1 MARKRTLEEI
11 DAQMAK
17 LAAKRKQVAAQEK
30 KAERSQRNHALMF
43 YGGMLEKA
51 CGGDW
56 CEIDPA
62 EAQAYFTQYAGA
74 IRKRLNLHPGRT
86 PKEANKDVRGFE
98 KELREQKAAARAE
111 KAELVAKA
119 LEPIAHTAQPEE
131 AGEAVDS
138 EPEWMLDFDWDD
150 DEEEL

>member
-43 YGGMLEKA
+43 YGGMLEEV

-56 CEIDPA
+56 KSMDPA
-62 EAQAYFTQYAGA
+62 ETRAYLQQYAGA
-74 IRKRLNLHPGRT
+74 IRKRIDLHPGRT
-86 PKEANKDVRGFE
+86 AKEANKDVRGFE

-119 LEPIAHTAQPEE
+119 LEPIAHTAQADD
-131 AGEAVDS
+131 AGDAEDG
-138 EPEWMLDFDWDD
+138 EPEWTLDFGWDD